1 MPVIINEV
9 IAEVEPNTAPPED
22 THPDEAQVPLAAS
35 EQELAEILALI
46 EERRARLRVD

>member
-22 THPDEAQVPLAAS
+22 THPDEERLPLATG
-35 EQELAEILALI
+35 EQELADILALI